1 MKRMIAALMLLTC
14 TLMMSATDIDIFP
27 HGGGSGGVSTG
38 GGGSNGSGHKVP
50 VQNPTASIEDY
61 TLTFDASC
69 IGCMIEVVQDGEVVY
84 TTYVDSCGEVEL
96 PSTLSGTL
104 QLFIYRGGITF
115 TGEFEL

>member
-1 MKRMIAALMLLTC
+1 MKLKRFISVFVTLFTLTTAL
-14 TLMMSATDIDIFP
+14 AD
-27 HGGGSGGVSTG
+27 GGGPIIINPVPSQ
-38 GGGSNGSGHKVP
+38 GSGQGMPNKAP
-50 VQNPTASIEDY
+50 VQTPTASIEDY